1 MRCRPLRDTN
11 GQRVA
16 LGHRFEELLEPQAA
30 LAAIRRRV
38 PLGSPPRRARCSPV
52 RDPGNRFVVRVDIEM
67 IDGTHATYALKGYA
81 DGLHNGSAWASRAAR
96 AERIGEFYRAA
107 SSYWGEGGESCPV
120 LRPCGYIR
128 EANLLIMPWVH
139 GISLAEAVGDA
150 RVKIVEHAI
159 AHAPQTLAQLHAAR
173 IAPEAPATAQKMV
186 RFTGQRWA
194 LYCERFPE
202 ARKLA
207 MPLVDSLQ
215 AALRHLERS
224 SAVLVHGDPGP
235 RNFLLDG
242 ERWLLLDLDAYGY
255 ADPAHDVGCLLARL
269 EDECLA
275 APAFEKQTEQL
286 LSGMRDS
293 CLQAMPDV
301 SGRNVDFFYALALIR
316 GVLTRLVEVPAAERD
331 AHWSEL
337 AAHVVERARA
347 ALSAVCPESN
357 GPKRARTRWRL
368 LSLWKFRRQRQA
380 GRDSRRWFPR
390 VRLWPLP
397 RVRLR
402 PLPRVRLRPLPRV
415 RLRPLQRVMLLPLL
429 IGLAGMVWYHNHNG
443 NPAQHYL
450 AATVERGDVED
461 TVSALGTLQPV
472 QYVDVGT
479 QVTGQLKTLHV
490 SVGQQVRKG
499 ELVAE
504 IDPTLFA
511 ARVATSEASLQST
524 EAQLSERLA
533 AQRLAGEQYER
544 NRQLFARDAVSQELL
559 EQSQAALEQATA
571 QTRSL
576 RAQVK
581 QFQAQLEG
589 DRANLRYTKIF
600 APMTGTVVALNARQ
614 GQTLVSSQQA
624 PVLMRIADL
633 STMTVWAQVSEADVP
648 KIAVHMPVYFSTLGL
663 PNRRWHSTVQQVLPT
678 PENVN
683 NVILYDVLFD
693 ASNPDG
699 ALQPGMSAQASFVV
713 AAARNELVVPISALQ
728 VADAHRKGGAPN
740 RDPRHLQTV
749 PAPGQ
754 RSGKRSY
761 TVRVL
766 QQDGRIEERPVKVG
780 VMSRIKAEITAGLT
794 EGEKVIIGTQERGK
808 QPARSA
814 LAASPGRI

>member
-1 MRCRPLRDTN
+1 
-11 GQRVA
+11 
-16 LGHRFEELLEPQAA
+16 
-30 LAAIRRRV
+30 
-38 PLGSPPRRARCSPV
+38 
-52 RDPGNRFVVRVDIEM
+52 
-67 IDGTHATYALKGYA
+67 
-81 DGLHNGSAWASRAAR
+81 
-96 AERIGEFYRAA
+96 
-107 SSYWGEGGESCPV
+107 
-120 LRPCGYIR
+120 
-128 EANLLIMPWVH
+128 
-139 GISLAEAVGDA
+139 
-150 RVKIVEHAI
+150 
-159 AHAPQTLAQLHAAR
+159 
-173 IAPEAPATAQKMV
+173 
-186 RFTGQRWA
+186 
-194 LYCERFPE
+194 
-202 ARKLA
+202 
-207 MPLVDSLQ
+207 
-215 AALRHLERS
+215 
-224 SAVLVHGDPGP
+224 
-235 RNFLLDG
+235 
-242 ERWLLLDLDAYGY
+242 
-255 ADPAHDVGCLLARL
+255 
-269 EDECLA
+269 
-275 APAFEKQTEQL
+275 
-286 LSGMRDS
+286 
-293 CLQAMPDV
+293 
-301 SGRNVDFFYALALIR
+301 
-316 GVLTRLVEVPAAERD
+316 
-331 AHWSEL
+331 
-337 AAHVVERARA
+337 
-347 ALSAVCPESN
+347 
-357 GPKRARTRWRL
+357 
-368 LSLWKFRRQRQA
+368 
-380 GRDSRRWFPR
+380 
-390 VRLWPLP
+390 
-397 RVRLR
+397 
-402 PLPRVRLRPLPRV
+402 
-415 RLRPLQRVMLLPLL
+415 
-429 IGLAGMVWYHNHNG
+429 
-443 NPAQHYL
+443 
-450 AATVERGDVED
+450 
-461 TVSALGTLQPV
+461 
-472 QYVDVGT
+472 VDVGT